1 MLGARFP
8 NLLDYCAIV
17 VILFLGTCIVEF
29 SFSMLGW
36 EKDGFRKAM
45 SNFDFEK
52 VLQTKQYLFTEQLL
66 EFN

>member
-1 MLGARFP
+1 
-8 NLLDYCAIV
+8 
-17 VILFLGTCIVEF
+17 
-29 SFSMLGW
+29 MLGW

-52 VLQTKQYLFTEQLL
+52 VLQTKQYLFIEQLL